1 MFLHSENIKNEAGQ
15 FRKSASRLKTK
26 QQTQKYKVS
35 GICFQSTTQNLTDSL
50 SLSLSLSFFLSFI
63 HTHTLICIHTLH
75 QLICILIA
83 IILAIILVI
92 VIASKLIIGA
102 Y

>member
-1 MFLHSENIKNEAGQ
+1 MCLHSENIKNEAGQ

-50 SLSLSLSFFLSFI
+50 SLSLFLSFI

>member
-1 MFLHSENIKNEAGQ
+1 MCLHSENIKNEAGQ

-35 GICFQSTTQNLTDSL
+35 GICFQSTTQNLTD